1 MRRLALIACLLTT
14 AGTPPPA
21 QRNFVACPMIR
32 DTEPVP
38 CWLAEYGGE
47 LYYLGVQGDISEAFH
62 PPQLRHRALVEGTIL
77 DGSRVCGGIVL
88 KPVTVSALPEIDETC
103 VKVLPAEG
111 IRITD
116 FPRGPGPAN
125 RGRQLAT
132 GPEVP
137 RPVTPALQPPS
148 GVKTW
153 DVRFGFEGLYINV
166 HQFRGV
172 LDAVA
177 YAKASGGKISVD
189 GWRGASL
196 LSNGETF
203 AEPVGLAQAR
213 TDKVAQ
219 ALTELGAAPTTAVA
233 HADLETPD
241 GVTDPQRRRVR
252 ITVRR

>member
-1 MRRLALIACLLTT
+1 MRRLALILCLLTT
-14 AGTPPPA
+14 AGAPPPA

-38 CWLAEYGGE
+38 CWLAEYRGE

-62 PPQLRHRALVEGTIL
+62 PPQQRHRALVEGTVP

-88 KPVTVSALPEIDETC
+88 KPVVVSALPEIDETC
-103 VKVLPAEG
+103 VKVLPADG
-111 IRITD
+111 IMITD

-132 GPEVP
+132 GPEVL
-137 RPVTPALQPPS
+137 RPAPSAPQPPF

-153 DVRFGFEGLYINV
+153 DVGFGFEGLYINV

-177 YAKASGGKISVD
+177 YAKASGGKVSVD

-196 LSNGETF
+196 LSNGETV

-219 ALTELGAAPTTAVA
+219 ALTELGVAPVEAVA
-233 HADLETPD
+233 HTDLETSD
-241 GVTDPQRRRVR
+241 GVNDPERRRVR
-252 ITVRR
+252 ITVRP

>member
-1 MRRLALIACLLTT
+1 MRRLALLACLALT
-14 AGTPPPA
+14 AGAPPLA

-38 CWLAEYGGE
+38 CWLAESGGE

-62 PPQLRHRALVEGTIL
+62 PPQLRHRALVEGTVL
-77 DGSRVCGGIVL
+77 DGSRICGGIVL
-88 KPVTVSALPEIDETC
+88 KPVTVSALPEIDAAC
-103 VKVLPAEG
+103 AKVLPAEG
-111 IRITD
+111 FKVTD

-137 RPVTPALQPPS
+137 RPVPPAPQPPY

-172 LDAVA
+172 LDAAA
-177 YAKASGGKISVD
+177 YAKASSGKVTVD
-189 GWRGASL
+189 GWRGATL
-196 LSNGETF
+196 LSNGETL
-203 AEPVGLAQAR
+203 AEPAGLAQAR
-213 TDKVAQ
+213 TEKVAQ
-219 ALTELGAAPTTAVA
+219 ALTELGVAPVATVA
-233 HADLETPD
+233 HADLEAPD
-241 GVTDPQRRRVR
+241 GVTDPERRRVR
-252 ITVRR
+252 ITVRP

>member
-14 AGTPPPA
+14 AGAPPPA
-21 QRNFVACPMIR
+21 QRNFVVCPMIR

-62 PPQLRHRALVEGTIL
+62 PPQLRHRALVEGTVR

-88 KPVTVSALPEIDETC
+88 KPVVVSALPEIDETC

-137 RPVTPALQPPS
+137 RSVPATPQPPY

-153 DVRFGFEGLYINV
+153 DVRFGFSGLYINV

-177 YAKASGGKISVD
+177 YAKASGGKITVG

-196 LSNGETF
+196 LSNGETL
-203 AEPVGLAQAR
+203 AEPIGLAQAR

-219 ALTELGAAPTTAVA
+219 ALTELGAAPVAVVA
-233 HADLETPD
+233 YTELETPD
-241 GVTDPQRRRVR
+241 GVTDPERRRVR
-252 ITVRR
+252 ITVRP

>member
-1 MRRLALIACLLTT
+1 MRRLALFACLALT
-14 AGTPPPA
+14 AGAPT

-77 DGSRVCGGIVL
+77 DGSRICGGLVL
-88 KPVTVSALPEIDETC
+88 KPVTVSVLPEIDSAC
-103 VKVLPAEG
+103 DKVLPAQG
-111 IRITD
+111 FKVTD

-137 RPVTPALQPPS
+137 RPVPPAPQPPF
-148 GVKTW
+148 GEKTW
-153 DVRFGFEGLYINV
+153 DVRFGFEGLYIDV

-172 LDAVA
+172 LDAA
-177 YAKASGGKISVD
+177 IYAKASGGKVSVD
-189 GWRGASL
+189 GWRGTSL
-196 LSNGETF
+196 LSDGETIS
-203 AEPVGLAQAR
+203 EPGDIAQAR
-213 TDKVAQ
+213 ADKVAQ
-219 ALTELGAAPTTAVA
+219 ALTELGAAPAAVTA
-233 HADLETPD
+233 HPDPETPD
-241 GVTDPQRRRVR
+241 GVTDPERRRVR
-252 ITVRR
+252 ITVRP

>member
-14 AGTPPPA
+14 APAPPPA

-38 CWLAEYGGE
+38 CWLAESGGE

-62 PPQLRHRALVEGTIL
+62 PPQLRHQALVEGTVL

-88 KPVTVSALPEIDETC
+88 RPVVVSALGEIDEAC
-103 VKVLPAEG
+103 VKVLPADG
-111 IRITD
+111 LKITD

-137 RPVTPALQPPS
+137 RPALPAPQPPF

-153 DVRFGFEGLYINV
+153 DVRFGFTGLYINV

-177 YAKASGGKISVD
+177 YAKASGGKVSVD
-189 GWRGASL
+189 GWRAASL
-196 LSNGETF
+196 LSDGETL
-203 AEPVGLAQAR
+203 AEPLGIAQAR
-213 TDKVAQ
+213 TDKVTQ
-219 ALTELGAAPTTAVA
+219 ALTELGAAPVAAVA
-233 HADLETPD
+233 HLDLETPD
-241 GVTDPQRRRVR
+241 GVTDPERRRVR
-252 ITVRR
+252 ITVRP